1 MMASALFPSLE
12 KLARCRA
19 PSDVLGVAMDT
30 VKTSF
35 SCHLGAALFLDAA
48 ASPVDRACFGVR
60 AADVEEYE
68 EHWRPMDRVFP
79 AVLARAAAVHNWQVF
94 REDEW
99 QKDVAWNGYG
109 RRHLIYHYMSAPI
122 FGSRGQLIGV
132 INLCRRPKDRRFD
145 AATLELAGA
154 FSGFL
159 SATFARVS
167 GAAAPMDEALG
178 DSLAPRELQVAS
190 LAAHGRNNV
199 QIALEL
205 GIARETV
212 KQTLRRVYRKLD
224 VAGRAQMAT
233 ALAARMSLDTR

>member
-1 MMASALFPSLE
+1 MMTSALFPCLE
-12 KLARCRA
+12 RLARCRTA
-19 PSDVLGVAMDT
+19 SDVSGVAMDT
-30 VKTSF
+30 VHLAF
-35 SCHLGAALFLDAA
+35 FCHVGAAIFLDAA
-48 ASPVDRACFGVR
+48 ATPVERTCLGVR
-60 AADVEEYE
+60 EADVEEYE
-68 EHWRPMDRVFP
+68 EQWRPLDRVFP
-79 AVLARAAAVHNWQVF
+79 AVLARAAPVHNWQVF

-132 INLCRRPKDRRFD
+132 INMCRRPKDRPFD
-145 AATLELAGA
+145 APMLEMASA

-159 SATFARVS
+159 SATLARVS
-167 GAAAPMDEALG
+167 GAGPVDEG
-178 DSLAPRELQVAS
+178 FCDHLAPRELEVAR

-199 QIALEL
+199 QIALQL

-224 VAGRAQMAT
+224 VVGRAQMAAT
-233 ALAARMSLDTR
+233 LAARGFLAPH

>member
-1 MMASALFPSLE
+1 MAASALFPCLE

-19 PSDVLGVAMDT
+19 ASEVGGVAMDA
-30 VKTSF
+30 VKMSF
-35 SCHLGAALFLDAA
+35 SCHVGAAIFLDAA
-48 ASPVDRACFGVR
+48 ASPMERTFFGVR
-60 AADVEEYE
+60 AADIEEYE
-68 EHWRPMDRVFP
+68 EHWRPLDRVFP
-79 AVLARAAAVHNWQVF
+79 AVLARAAPVHNWQVF
-94 REDEW
+94 REDQW

-122 FGSRGQLIGV
+122 FGSHGQLIGV
-132 INLCRRPKDRRFD
+132 INLCRRPKDRPFD
-145 AATLELAGA
+145 AAMLEMASA

-159 SATFARVS
+159 SATLARVS
-167 GAAAPMDEALG
+167 GAATPIDKGFG
-178 DSLAPRELQVAS
+178 DPLAPRELQVAS

-224 VAGRAQMAT
+224 VAGRAQMAAT
-233 ALAARMSLDTR
+233 LAARGFLGAR

>member
-1 MMASALFPSLE
+1 MMTNALFPRVE
-12 KLARCRA
+12 KLARCRTA
-19 PSDVLGVAMDT
+19 SDVSGVAMDT
-30 VKTSF
+30 IKTSF
-35 SCHLGAALFLDAA
+35 ACHVGAAIFLDPAA
-48 ASPVDRACFGVR
+48 TPMERTCFGVR

-68 EHWRPMDRVFP
+68 EHWRPLDRVFP
-79 AVLARAAAVHNWQVF
+79 AVLARAAPVHNWQVF

-109 RRHLIYHYMSAPI
+109 RRHLIYHYMSSPI
-122 FGSRGQLIGV
+122 FGSHGQLIGV
-132 INLCRRPKDRRFD
+132 INLCRRPKDRPFD
-145 AATLELAGA
+145 AAMLEMASA

-159 SATFARVS
+159 SATLTRVS
-167 GAAAPMDEALG
+167 GAATPIDEGIG
-178 DSLAPRELQVAS
+178 DRLAPRELQVAS

-224 VAGRAQMAT
+224 VVGRAQMAAT
-233 ALAARMSLDTR
+233 LAARGLLVAR